1 MISHL
6 KKYEPKRNELC
17 TCGSGRKFK
26 KCCMGA
32 YSSSAQERAFEK
44 YNKGLYEEGLTACR
58 HHLTWY
64 ILCHNAHTV
73 PFLSSGTKESSDLLI
88 IDIEALTD
96 LVGLLHRCYFKTGQS
111 DEFPSALDRLVNAVD
126 DLRWRDKVVYFRALW
141 WLLDKDDRN
150 SALSVV
156 SKIDIEACKDPEIL
170 TLYLDVSFQVLPF
183 KTMVEILDRIIANT
197 HKESY
202 KLQYAVLKG
211 IAYCLINDVN
221 QGCQIIK
228 EAADA
233 YKKSNDKNRTPYGD
247 WHLAHA
253 LQILGEF
260 LGDGNIVREAITQYE
275 AILQEVERQGYTV
288 AYAAEIKKSLGDCMS
303 FLKEYHEAVK
313 YYRESL
319 RHEDANLTRVFL
331 SRAYV
336 NLSDPEPG
344 RGLLKSIDASQ
355 FDENSH
361 YDYAISWAILATNS
375 LLSDDLEMAKSQLKQ
390 AKANWPLF
398 IGQRDSILIQLL
410 ETVPKKPKSK
420 LKDLIHSLN
429 RYVSLNPNLFGV
441 GINFNKIV
449 EDIDREHES

>member
-1 MISHL
+1 MISPL
-6 KKYEPKRNELC
+6 RKYEPKRNELC

-26 KCCMGA
+26 KCCMED
-32 YSSSAQERAFEK
+32 YSSGAQEKAFEK
-44 YNKGLYEEGLTACR
+44 YNKGLYAEALTACR

-73 PFLSSGTKESSDLLI
+73 PFLSSGTKESSDLLT
-88 IDIEALTD
+88 IDIEALAD

-111 DEFPSALDRLVNAVD
+111 EEFPSSLDRLVNAVD

-150 SALSVV
+150 SALSIV
-156 SKIDIEACKDPEIL
+156 SEIDIEACKDPEIL
-170 TLYLDVSFQVLPF
+170 ALYLDVSPQELAF
-183 KTMVEILDRIIANT
+183 KTRVAILDRIIANT
-197 HKESY
+197 HKDSY
-202 KLQYAVLKG
+202 KLQYTVLKG

-228 EAADA
+228 EAADD
-233 YKKSNDKNRTPYGD
+233 YRKLNDKNRTPYGD
-247 WHLAHA
+247 MHLAHA

-260 LGDGNIVREAITQYE
+260 LGDGNTVLEAVTQYE
-275 AILQEVERQGYTV
+275 AILQEVERHEYAE
-288 AYAAEIKKSLGDCMS
+288 AYAADVKKSLGDCLS
-303 FLKEYHEAVK
+303 FLKEYHKAVK

-319 RHEDANLTRVFL
+319 RHEDADLTRVFL

-336 NLSDPEPG
+336 NLSDPESS

-375 LLSDDLEMAKSQLKQ
+375 LLSDDLEMAKAQLKQ
-390 AKANWPLF
+390 AKSNWPLF
-398 IGQRDSILIQLL
+398 IGLRDSTLIQLL
-410 ETVPKKPKSK
+410 ETVSKKPKSK
-420 LKDLIHSLN
+420 LKDLIGLLN
-429 RYVSLNPNLFGV
+429 RYVSLNPNLFGI

-449 EDIDREHES
+449 EDVDRKDVG